1 MSVAIIIVVISF
13 LLDALIS
20 NHIGYTL
27 TDPSI
32 FKTIFTIVSLVSIYP
47 YFNNDKK
54 YLYILIIT
62 GILFDIIYTGTF
74 LFVTLIFVIIYLVNK
89 FLDFFLP
96 FNLLNINILSIV
108 SIYIYHILSFIILN
122 LVKYNSYN
130 INLLFNIIL
139 HSIISTIIY
148 TTIIYFI
155 LRYIYNRL
163 NIKQIR

>member
-1 MSVAIIIVVISF
+1 MSVAIIVVIISF

-20 NHIGYTL
+20 SHIGYTL
-27 TDPSI
+27 ANPSL

-74 LFVTLIFVIIYLVNK
+74 LFVTLIFIIIYLVNK

-96 FNLLNINILSIV
+96 FNLFNINVLSVV
-108 SIYIYHILSFIILN
+108 SIYTYHIISFIILN
-122 LVKYNSYN
+122 LVKYNSYS
-130 INLLFNIIL
+130 IKLLFNIIVN
-139 HSIISTIIY
+139 SVIGTIIY

-155 LRYIYNRL
+155 LRYIYEKL
-163 NIKQIR
+163 NIKQIK

>member
-1 MSVAIIIVVISF
+1 MSVAIITVVVSF
-13 LLDALIS
+13 ILDSLIS

-32 FKTIFTIVSLVSIYP
+32 FKTIFTIIGLVSIYP

-54 YLYILIIT
+54 YLYLLIIT

-74 LFVTLIFVIIYLVNK
+74 LFVTLIFIIIYLVNK

-96 FNLLNINILSIV
+96 YNLLNINVLSIV
-108 SIYIYHILSFIILN
+108 SICIYHIVSFIILN
-122 LVKYNSYN
+122 LVKYNSYS
-130 INLLFNIIL
+130 INLLFNIII
-139 HSIISTIIY
+139 HSIIGTIIY
-148 TTIIYFI
+148 TIIIYFV
-155 LRYIYNRL
+155 LRYVYNRL